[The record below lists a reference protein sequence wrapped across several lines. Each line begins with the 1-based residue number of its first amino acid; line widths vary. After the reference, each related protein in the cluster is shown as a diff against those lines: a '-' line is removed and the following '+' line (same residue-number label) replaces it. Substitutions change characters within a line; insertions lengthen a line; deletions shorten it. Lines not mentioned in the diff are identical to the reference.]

1 MKSITIKGTKRVG
14 HSKSETKKLR
24 ADGKVPCV
32 LYGGKDNVHFE
43 APALDFRHL
52 VYTPHVYVVALDVDG
67 QQYNAVMR
75 EIQFHPISD
84 RIQHIDFQQI
94 SDDKPVVI
102 GVPVKIKGTAEGVR
116 EGGRLIQKLR
126 KLQVRALSAHLP
138 DEIEIDV
145 SAMAIGHSVRV
156 GEISREGVTFLD
168 AANNIV
174 VGVRVTRAV
183 VEEVPVAAAAAPTA
197 EGAAAAP
204 AAGAPG
210 AAPAA
215 AGDAKA
221 KPAGDAKAKPAK

>member
-52 VYTPHVYVVALDVDG
+52 VYTPNVYVVALDVDG

-75 EIQFHPISD
+75 EIQFHPVTD
-84 RIQHIDFQQI
+84 RIQHIDFQQVF
-94 SDDKPVVI
+94 DNKPVVMGI
-102 GVPVKIKGTAEGVR
+102 PVKLKGTAEGVR
-116 EGGRLIQKLR
+116 EGGKLIQKLR
-126 KLQVRALSAHLP
+126 KLQVKALPAQLP
-138 DEIEIDV
+138 DDIEIDI
-145 SAMAIGHSVRV
+145 SPLAIGSSVRV
-156 GEISREGVTFLD
+156 GDISREGVTFLD
-168 AANNIV
+168 SKNNII

-183 VEEVPVAAAAAPTA
+183 VEEAPVAA
-197 EGAAAAP
+197 AAAAP
-204 AAGAPG
+204 AAGVEGA

-215 AGDAKA
+215 AGAAPAAGAKPADAKA
-221 KPAGDAKAKPAK
+221 KPTK